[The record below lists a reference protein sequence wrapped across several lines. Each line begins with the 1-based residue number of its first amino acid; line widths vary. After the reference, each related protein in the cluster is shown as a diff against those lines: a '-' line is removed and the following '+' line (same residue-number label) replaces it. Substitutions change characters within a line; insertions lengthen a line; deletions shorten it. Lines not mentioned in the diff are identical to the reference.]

1 MKLEYERIADY
12 GLQFKHIISGPAPVG
27 RILNYVK
34 LTGRG
39 VLRHKHGSRDL
50 HLNDN
55 IGSAWAT
62 EFMVGLGLVYYKE
75 IQGETVYPLKLT
87 PKGKEL
93 YELIKNGPNFDEAPN
108 IRRCKQQ
115 LLDYSEVAYHK
126 FESIFKA
133 SVVRKNL
140 YKYLVNKGCVTF
152 RIGDFL
158 NDYFGCFVLYYTGE
172 TYIYSTTGG
181 ATTGENRVPSLVQ
194 LCKFFDYVFEDHGYY
209 TFNLDKL
216 AQGDDEH
223 QFINIDS
230 TVRSRLDDE
239 EQRNEIIIK
248 NLIERY
254 GVDGTVAREI
264 VTRNSSVQDIFRN
277 NLIARYGCKCFLC
290 DKDIETVLVA
300 SHIKPACECNVVEK
314 ADCENGLLLCALHDK
329 LFDRYLISF
338 DFNTGKLLYCKEL
351 EGKLDEYQLSSDMCL
366 KDEYMTP
373 ERKMYLMDHNM
384 KYYERNK

>member
-1 MKLEYERIADY
+1 M
-12 GLQFKHIISGPAPVG
+12 
-27 RILNYVK
+27 
-34 LTGRG
+34 
-39 VLRHKHGSRDL
+39 LRHKHGSRDL
-50 HLNDN
+50 YLNDN
-55 IGSAWAT
+55 IGSAWTT
-62 EFMVGLGLVYYKE
+62 EFMVGLGLVYYE
-75 IQGETVYPLKLT
+75 EVQGESVLPLKLT

-93 YELIKNGPNFDEAPN
+93 YELIKNAPDFDEKPN
-108 IRRCKQQ
+108 ITKCKQQ

-140 YKYLVNKGCVTF
+140 YKYLVNKSCVTYKI
-152 RIGDFL
+152 RDFL

-172 TYIYSTTGG
+172 QYIYSTTGG

-194 LCKFFDYVFEDHGYY
+194 LCKFFGYVVEDHGYY
-209 TFNLDKL
+209 TFDLDKL
-216 AQGDDEH
+216 SQGEDEH

-230 TVRSRLDDE
+230 QVKSRLDDE
-239 EQRNEIIIK
+239 EARNEIIIK

-254 GVDGTVAREI
+254 GFDGTVARDI

-290 DKDIETVLVA
+290 SKDIETVLVA
-300 SHIKPACECNVVEK
+300 SHIKPACECNVIEK

-338 DFNTGKLLYCKEL
+338 DFVTGKLLYSKEL
-351 EGKLDEYQLSSDMCL
+351 EGKLQDYQLEENMSL
-366 KDEYMTP
+366 DEKYMTQ

>member
-1 MKLEYERIADY
+1 MKLEYEKISDY
-12 GLQFKHIISGPAPVG
+12 GLEFKHIISGPAPVG
-27 RILNYVK
+27 RILNYLK
-34 LTGRG
+34 LTGKG

-50 HLNDN
+50 YLNDN

-62 EFMVGLGLVYYKE
+62 EFMVGLGLVYYEE
-75 IQGETVYPLKLT
+75 IQGESILPLKLT

-93 YELIKNGPNFDEAPN
+93 YELIKDAPEFDEKPN
-108 IRRCKQQ
+108 IKKCREQM
-115 LLDYSEVAYHK
+115 LAYSEVAYHK

-140 YKYLVNKGCVTF
+140 YKYLVNKSCVTF
-152 RIGDFL
+152 KIRDFL

-172 TYIYSTTGG
+172 KYIYSTTGG

-194 LCKFFDYVFEDHGYY
+194 LCKFFNYVVEDHGYY
-209 TFNLDKL
+209 TFDLDKL
-216 AQGDDEH
+216 SQDDDER

-230 TVRSRLDDE
+230 TMKSRLDDE
-239 EQRNEIIIK
+239 NSRNERVISD
-248 NLIERY
+248 LINRY
-254 GVDGTVAREI
+254 GIDGTVAREI

-290 DKDIETVLVA
+290 DKDIEEVLIA

-314 ADCENGLLLCALHDK
+314 ADCENGLLLCAMHDK

-338 DFNTGKLLYCKEL
+338 DFNTGKLLYSKEL
-351 EGKLDEYQLSSDMCL
+351 EGKLEEYQLNENLCL
-366 KDEYMTP
+366 DEKYLTS